1 MVTKTGFVIFP
12 LCSLLLGKTTL
23 SDQNYCIWR
32 KHVWRGSVTLAEY
45 LWNGCA
51 IDLFSLPCLT
61 KWVPMLDTNAARP
74 VPLVSCSGYRL
85 TRLHRYSPYNWKCG
99 SDGGS
104 AISVMIRLIR
114 TSCSWLITSM
124 HGRTNKP
131 VMWQERRH
139 KMWPELY
146 HCSWNSTI
154 VWLYINQIYK
164 YTTTGVVLTRLRVL
178 MDEQTVHIEYAA
190 QAPMISQ
197 ATIVP
202 SCRQYPHSED
212 ATCSA
217 SNYQQGLTAVRHRL
231 RVALNRCRYG
241 NNAARVFKMCTRHAV
256 RLLDDCWSVLHV
268 EVRIRARVT

>member
-32 KHVWRGSVTLAEY
+32 KHVWGAFVTLAEY
-45 LWNGCA
+45 LWNGYA

-74 VPLVSCSGYRL
+74 VPLISCSGYRL

-114 TSCSWLITSM
+114 TSCSWLIASM
-124 HGRTNKP
+124 QGRTNKP

-164 YTTTGVVLTRLRVL
+164 YTTMGVVLTHPRVL

-197 ATIVP
+197 LPLYQVAGNILIQKMRPVVPVITSKASLQCAIVCV
-202 SCRQYPHSED
+202 S
-212 ATCSA
+212 
-217 SNYQQGLTAVRHRL
+217 LWIAVDMEIIPL
-231 RVALNRCRYG
+231 RVQDLHEACSPSLRR
-241 NNAARVFKMCTRHAV
+241 
-256 RLLDDCWSVLHV
+256 RLISSAWSSHSC
-268 EVRIRARVT
+268 ES

>member
-32 KHVWRGSVTLAEY
+32 KHVWGAFVTLAEY
-45 LWNGCA
+45 LWNGYA

-74 VPLVSCSGYRL
+74 VPLISCSGYRL

-114 TSCSWLITSM
+114 TSCSWLIASM
-124 HGRTNKP
+124 QGRTNKP

-164 YTTTGVVLTRLRVL
+164 YTTMGVVLTQSESAHGRTDCSYWVRSTSPDDL
-178 MDEQTVHIEYAA
+178 
-190 QAPMISQ
+190 S

-241 NNAARVFKMCTRHAV
+241 NNTTKSSRSARGMQ
-256 RLLDDCWSVLHV
+256 SVS
-268 EVRIRARVT
+268 